1 MRMRTFL
8 LAILIILAAGAA
20 LVLIPGKAAAA
31 DCRPGSNACD
41 AAHWAA
47 NAPAVGGAKAAT
59 TIPMACVRV
68 LTYGRTEVLWIEA
81 GHQDYW
87 KHPAFHTQRASSGYV
102 EDFPLNRGWTVTE
115 SCISMAKLANIS
127 ILTLC
132 NGFEVGSGYHWSLT
146 AAELRQLKAR
156 GHLTSYVP
164 FLEIRD
170 REAYPVS
177 TVKSAYTRRYGR

>member
-1 MRMRTFL
+1 MSARAFILTIIGILVAAFVVFL
-8 LAILIILAAGAA
+8 LM
-20 LVLIPGKAAAA
+20 PKASAQ

-47 NAPAVGGAKAAT
+47 NAPAVGGAKAPT
-59 TIPMACVRV
+59 TVPMACVRV
-68 LTYGRTEVLWIEA
+68 VTYGRTEVVWIEA

-102 EDFPLNRGWTVTE
+102 EDFPLHGGLTVTE

-164 FLEIRD
+164 FLEVRD
-170 REAYPVS
+170 REAFPVS
-177 TVKSAYTRRYGR
+177 AVKSAYIRRYGR